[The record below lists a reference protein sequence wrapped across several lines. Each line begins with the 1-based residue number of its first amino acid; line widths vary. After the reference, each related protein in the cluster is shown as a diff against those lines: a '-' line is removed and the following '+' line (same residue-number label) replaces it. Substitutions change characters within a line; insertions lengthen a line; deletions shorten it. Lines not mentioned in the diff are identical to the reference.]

1 MAIVLFGLVFE
12 RAAATGSR
20 GSSRW
25 SQFRFQ
31 LPRDGMGSAKRPL
44 ASQHHLRQ
52 MMGAR
57 GRFAVGSRIDP
68 GEERTGKYLMV
79 APQANII
86 SCSNAVGVR
95 LK

>member
-1 MAIVLFGLVFE
+1 MAIVLFSLLCLRASRRDREPGKLAFESVWSCHGTAWDLRNGLSLHS
-12 RAAATGSR
+12 TTC
-20 GSSRW
+20 
-25 SQFRFQ
+25 
-31 LPRDGMGSAKRPL
+31 
-44 ASQHHLRQ
+44 
-52 MMGAR
+52 AR
-57 GRFAVGSRIDP
+57 GRFVVGSRIDP